1 MTYFDLDNPIPER
14 RPNTLMVLGLLV
26 AAAGLFSY
34 LGAYAVADALVG
46 SGVLPAWPHDHDPR
60 PHWLLHGFVTL
71 MIVFCVIGAAF
82 RWTSRRQ
89 LHRIDEIADAREESA
104 E

>member
-14 RPNTLMVLGLLV
+14 RPRTLTVLGLLV

-46 SGVLPAWPHDHDPR
+46 SGVLSPWPIEHDPR
-60 PHWLLHGFVTL
+60 PHWLLHGFVAL
-71 MIVFCVIGAAF
+71 MILFTLVGAAF
-82 RWTSRRQ
+82 RWTSGRQ
-89 LHRIDEIADAREESA
+89 LHRIDEIADAREET